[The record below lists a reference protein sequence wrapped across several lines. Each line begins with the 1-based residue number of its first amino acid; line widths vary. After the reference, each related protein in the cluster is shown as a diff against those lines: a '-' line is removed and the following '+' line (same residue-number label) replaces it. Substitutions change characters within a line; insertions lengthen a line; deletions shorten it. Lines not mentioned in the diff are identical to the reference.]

1 MTGIGDLQV
10 RAYANSDHAYVVWK
24 SPTKTDG
31 CLGFA
36 LVRKGAQGKEET
48 LQTWVGF
55 SDDPQATPGTHKDS
69 TVWPI
74 QKFMWSDYF
83 VGSNFPV
90 SYQVIPMM
98 NAKDGPRSGT
108 PSGWSTPVSPVPMT
122 ATVSAYFN
130 RGIVASQ
137 WLTRRLGN
145 VPPKE
150 EKRKLA
156 KVIDDVNDKARQF
169 LAGELRVTMLQ
180 VLRDALGSG
189 GKAYAVLYELND
201 PELMGALLAFGKRA
215 NVVLA
220 NGTHKAKGKGDVDE
234 NQVARGRL
242 KDKVNLF
249 DRMVT
254 GDHLAHNKFLVLC
267 DGSDR
272 PTKVWTGSTN
282 WTETGLCTQANNGIL
297 INDGRIATYFKQ
309 QWDALKAAG
318 NGYPSTLL
326 EADGQPKIAK
336 IQSGNVT
343 VWFTPLKLKS
353 DLADASRL
361 IRGAQ
366 YGILFLFFNPGPR
379 GTLLNEILS
388 LDSSRL
394 YIHGVV
400 NQDPGG
406 KKNPVLMVHR
416 GQKVVADYDVALP
429 EAIDTRLKYWQ
440 PELKN
445 YSLVMIHSKV
455 VVVDPFGKHPVVMT
469 GSHNLGPKAS
479 AKNDDN
485 LVIIEDDAPLAAE
498 YAVNIMGIYN
508 QYRWRYLRLKSG
520 SPNRWDGLVRGD
532 TWQDKYF
539 DKSDRASRDFD
550 FWFGH
555 GGAPASTPS
564 KNSIQG
570 E

>member
-1 MTGIGDLQV
+1 MSGTAGV
-10 RAYANSDHAYVVWK
+10 RVKAYANSDHAYVVWRPSAK
-24 SPTKTDG
+24 IDG

-36 LVRKGAQGKEET
+36 LVRKGPQGKEET

-90 SYQVIPMM
+90 SYRVIPMM
-98 NAKDGPRSGT
+98 SADGGLKQGT
-108 PSGWSTPVSPVPMT
+108 PSEWSAPVSPVPKT
-122 ATVSAYFN
+122 AAISAYFN

-137 WLTRRLGN
+137 WLTKRLGN

-150 EKRKLA
+150 EKKKLA
-156 KVIDDVNDKARQF
+156 KVINDVNDKVRQF

-180 VLRDALGSG
+180 VLHDALESG
-189 GKAYAVLYELND
+189 GKVYAVLYELND
-201 PELMGALLAFGKRA
+201 PELMSTLLAFGKRA
-215 NVVLA
+215 NVILA
-220 NGTHKAKGKGDVDE
+220 NGTHRAKGKDDIDE

-242 KDKVNLF
+242 KGKVNLSN
-249 DRMVT
+249 RMVT
-254 GDHLAHNKFLVLC
+254 GDHLAHNKFLVCC
-267 DGSDR
+267 DGSDE

-297 INDGRIATYFKQ
+297 INDGRIAAYFKQ

-318 NGYPSTLL
+318 DGYPATLL
-326 EADGQPKIAK
+326 EADAHPKTGEV
-336 IQSGNVT
+336 QSGNMT

-361 IRGAQ
+361 IHGAQ
-366 YGILFLFFNPGPR
+366 DGVLFLFFNPGPK
-379 GTLLNEILS
+379 GTLLNDILS

-406 KKNPVLMVHR
+406 KKNPVLLVHR

-429 EAIDTRLKYWQ
+429 EAVDTRLKYWE

-485 LVIIEDDAPLAAE
+485 LVIIENDAPLAAE

-508 QYRWRYLRLKSG
+508 QYRWRYLRLNSG
-520 SPNRWDGLVRGD
+520 TPDRWDGLVRQD
-532 TWQDKYF
+532 SWQDKYF
-539 DKSDRASRDFD
+539 DKSQQASKDFD
-550 FWFGH
+550 FWFGD
-555 GGAPASTPS
+555 
-564 KNSIQG
+564 
-570 E
+570 